1 MALHAAA
8 GLGYF
13 LGPLLLGY
21 WILKYQSFQA
31 TFMTGLA
38 IFATGSL
45 AFWPSSILRSYPGFF
60 ISNFIIFFGLAVLEL
75 AADTFVALAG
85 PGELSEARLNFAQA
99 FNGIGSIVSPIIAQE
114 ALFSG
119 INEEDL
125 FRVQWCYF
133 ATALFVVL
141 LAVVFYYVPLSEAS
155 DDELEAMAL
164 RRLYNAGL
172 ERGVKVFGVSA
183 RLLLLWSGVA
193 MMWLYI
199 GCQDTVAYFWSP
211 LVQFAKPGFGSFWS
225 LSVARSVF
233 TASRFLT
240 AGLCYVGVP
249 PRITLGVCFL
259 GACVTSIVALVLPPG
274 GAGLAMLLLYYFF
287 EGPMVPTLYAMV
299 LRGQGRHTKFAASAI
314 VSSISG
320 SAVWPAI
327 VYGIENLHPTSG
339 RPPLLVVAILFGIS
353 TLWPIMLS
361 SRRVLRRWVDPKWSK
376 RRVNGPGEGTQLAF
390 ESLHEKGAP
399 VVAHHERVGTEA
411 HP

>member
-13 LGPLLLGY
+13 LGPILLGY

-133 ATALFVVL
+133 ATALFVVF
-141 LAVVFYYVPLSEAS
+141 LAVVF
-155 DDELEAMAL
+155 
-164 RRLYNAGL
+164 
-172 ERGVKVFGVSA
+172 
-183 RLLLLWSGVA
+183 
-193 MMWLYI
+193 
-199 GCQDTVAYFWSP
+199 
-211 LVQFAKPGFGSFWS
+211 
-225 LSVARSVF
+225 
-233 TASRFLT
+233 
-240 AGLCYVGVP
+240 
-249 PRITLGVCFL
+249 
-259 GACVTSIVALVLPPG
+259 
-274 GAGLAMLLLYYFF
+274 
-287 EGPMVPTLYAMV
+287 
-299 LRGQGRHTKFAASAI
+299 
-314 VSSISG
+314 
-320 SAVWPAI
+320 
-327 VYGIENLHPTSG
+327 
-339 RPPLLVVAILFGIS
+339 
-353 TLWPIMLS
+353 
-361 SRRVLRRWVDPKWSK
+361 
-376 RRVNGPGEGTQLAF
+376 
-390 ESLHEKGAP
+390 
-399 VVAHHERVGTEA
+399 
-411 HP
+411 